1 MASVFWTL
9 EDGRG
14 FSRRWSWMAD
24 MLKHITEELETIE
37 GAEEFYKYLV
47 YFVIDEENGD
57 EYNGHGGFIRA
68 NENIMFDFDLRT
80 FTPENRGYFWQASQN
95 ALRNL
100 LVLEDK
106 KYEGD
111 IFLLTELLDMH
122 KRIKKG
128 EAPEEL
134 NHYNIIQPEPNEK
147 RGPGW

>member
-1 MASVFWTL
+1 MASAFWTL

-14 FSRRWSWMAD
+14 FSRRWAWMAD
-24 MLKHITEELETIE
+24 ILKHITKELECIE
-37 GAEEFYKYLV
+37 GAKEFYKYLS

-57 EYNGHGGFIRA
+57 EYNGHGGFIRG

-80 FTPENRGYFWQASQN
+80 FTPANRAYFWKASQN
-95 ALRNL
+95 ALRKL
-100 LVLEDK
+100 LLSQDK

-111 IFLLTELLDMH
+111 IFLLTVLLDMH

-134 NHYNIIQPEPNEK
+134 NHYNTTIPESNEK
-147 RGPGW
+147 HGPGW